1 MNMPDTDGSEP
12 VADVKTGVD
21 AEIESLKQ
29 QLNDMKSSY
38 ESVIKEQQE
47 ANKQLYAMIH
57 PVPSANSIEVQAD
70 TAPVGFD
77 FAKAADVFYSRYGAR
92 YIEPTQ

>member
-1 MNMPDTDGSEP
+1 MSDTAETAP
-12 VADVKTGVD
+12 VADVKTSVD

-29 QLNDMKSSY
+29 QLNDMRTSY
-38 ESVIKEQQE
+38 ESVIKEQQD

-57 PVPSANSIEVQAD
+57 PVPTGNTVEVQAD

-77 FAKAADVFYSRYGAR
+77 FAKAADVFYSRYGAH
-92 YIEPTQ
+92 YVQPTQ